1 LQDQKNY
8 FHKFNQEDA
17 MLIHFRRQFI
27 IPCLLMAGMIA
38 LALLASP
45 FNAGKSQAAE
55 SAPNSQKHDSKTP
68 LDDPVV
74 VVNED
79 ATFFTISDG
88 LLYWSFICSSDVVPT
103 AYLHRKPTEG
113 GETLAIDT
121 GSYPLCDRF
130 YFLAANES
138 GLYDINLET
147 NQLEFRPTEDP
158 TADPIILQTLADNEL
173 PRPGG
178 QILLDET
185 DLYWLTENNRIV
197 RLDKANTWL
206 AEYAYTGPG
215 SDDLA
220 IGWGSI
226 YWLDDLGL
234 WEAPKY
240 CSPLPCPYKTKLT
253 DANGTGLQYGFMRYP
268 VPPDKAADPYY
279 YLLYWVEQGSP
290 RSLRAYGC
298 YDFGSCF
305 THTLYTASSADYR
318 LSRPALGSCADGSG
332 CLFWKEKDSSE
343 AGWIMRKSLTS
354 DAQVIATG
362 LLHALDQVLTDDRGV
377 YFQLLYNSGI
387 ARVDFDAAAYQV
399 DFHLSA
405 WEVTQGIQ
413 NPLND
418 VSLAGGK
425 DTYVRVWAQ
434 LLCCSPYGNLSVRL
448 YGERNGQPL
457 PGSPLSPLVINRVL
471 VEGAGYDRGNPD
483 EGWLFHLPE
492 SWVTHGTT
500 DLRAEID
507 PLSAKVDPNPAND
520 VLTGSFDFK
529 AQPRACTIF
538 IPVRTQTDSLPW
550 NDAPYF
556 WNMIDLY
563 KRLSPVPE
571 VNVYTQSEPFE
582 ELEVCWW
589 GPFPYPCFGP
599 YELDEEAHLLP
610 PSLADRDKLMASITT
625 RYMFS
630 DDPDECTS
638 EAVHYVGMVS
648 PDAPTGGAGGQGF
661 LYAPAAWV
669 TLPEPYYNPSTAF
682 YWPPEGHG
690 LAHQLTHNYNRLHVP
705 CEVDVWLDND
715 YPPVDDCTLDDP
727 GADSHYGFDVNTRL
741 PIPPDSTSDYMS
753 YRGRCWASDYTY
765 SAVFDAMN
773 PWLSQQSSVMQ
784 AALPL
789 AQAANIVWASG
800 FVDHDGQFGALE
812 YAWLLPAGSLSAG
825 QLHKLEAVSTP
836 AKDVD
841 AAAAG
846 YSLRLLDANGVV
858 LDERDLTLYEIGE
871 GDGSGNSG
879 LSFNLAFP
887 APAGDVHRLELLTG
901 DTVLASLE
909 PGPAD
914 PQLTLLAP
922 AGGEISGGDLV
933 VSWQAS
939 DPDPNDQLRYS
950 VLFSPDNGLTWQA
963 LVSNISGPIGETTI
977 TQPVENLTG
986 SGGQNALLRILASD
1000 GYHTTQVTSLPFE
1013 VQNQAPQPYIVS
1025 PSEGQSFAADEPVRL
1040 SGGAM
1045 DAETGSL
1052 AGDSLAWSLDGS
1064 SIGSGG
1070 ELLLL
1075 GLAPGSYPVG
1085 LSAQDPAGLNATA
1098 GATVNINYLEIPP
1111 GGVVPVLDGF
1121 CDDQAYASAVQLS
1134 LAPYADGSQVSVQL
1148 LGSNGR
1154 LWACFSGLKHSAY
1167 YPYSGSGL
1175 RFDVDNSRDPLAQ
1188 STDFAFFVD
1197 ESGTPIT
1204 LSGDGAGHFTGEGPG
1219 GLQARVSATDEL
1231 WAAEMAIDMSVLGG
1245 WDHLA
1250 GVALDHTNLNQ
1261 AERYAWPYAASTGQP
1276 STWAETALG
1285 TRPAVTSLEPD
1296 HALAGSV
1303 ALELTVHGTDFV
1315 EGSVV
1320 LWDGGLPLA
1329 TTWISPTQLVAQVP
1343 ASELAAVGE
1352 FDLLVQ
1358 NPAPSDFVSD
1368 GSLFPVE
1375 NPRPVLL
1382 SASLER
1388 GGSGGL
1394 LIVTGQ
1400 DFVYGAVVLWNG
1412 EARPTHFISST
1423 ELQVD
1428 LAAADLAY
1436 GRTVGV
1442 SVVNPGPGGGVAT
1455 LQISTLQFGLYLPY
1469 IRR

>member
-1 LQDQKNY
+1 
-8 FHKFNQEDA
+8 
-17 MLIHFRRQFI
+17 MLIYFRKQI
-27 IPCLLMAGMIA
+27 IPGCLLMAGMIT
-38 LALLASP
+38 LVLLASP
-45 FNAGKSQAAE
+45 MDARKGLAAE
-55 SAPNSQKHDSKTP
+55 AAPASLAPGAQAP
-68 LDDPVV
+68 LDNPVV

-79 ATFFTISDG
+79 ATFFTLNDG
-88 LLYWSFICSSDVVPT
+88 LLYWSYICSSDVDLIT
-103 AYLHRKPTEG
+103 YLHRKPTEG
-113 GETLAIDT
+113 GATTTIDT
-121 GSYPLCDRF
+121 GWYPLCERF
-130 YFLAANES
+130 FFLAADET
-138 GLYDINLET
+138 GLYSINLET

-158 TADPIILQTLADNEL
+158 TADPVILQTLADNEL
-173 PRPGG
+173 PRSGG

-206 AEYAYTGPG
+206 AEYAYTGLG

-220 IGWGSI
+220 IGWGYV
-226 YWLDDLGL
+226 YWLDDQGL
-234 WEAPKY
+234 WEVPKY
-240 CSPLPCPYKTKLT
+240 CSPLPCPYKTKLA

-268 VPPDKAADPYY
+268 TPPGGAPDPYY

-290 RSLRAYGC
+290 QSLRAYGC

-318 LSRPALGSCADGSG
+318 LSRPALGSCPDGSG
-332 CLFWKEKDSSE
+332 CLFWKEEDTSH
-343 AGWIMRKSLTS
+343 AGWLMRKSLS
-354 DAQVIATG
+354 SAAEIIATN
-362 LLHALDQVLTDDRGV
+362 LLNSSSQVLTDDRGV
-377 YFQLLYNSGI
+377 YFNQYYNTGI
-387 ARVDFDAAAYQV
+387 ARLDFDAEAYQV
-399 DFHLSA
+399 DFKLTE

-418 VSLAGGK
+418 VALVGNK
-425 DTYVRVWAQ
+425 DTYVRVWGQ
-434 LLCCSPYGNLSVRL
+434 LLCCSQYGNLSVRL
-448 YGERNGQPL
+448 YGERSGQPL
-457 PGSPLSPLVINRVL
+457 PGSPLSPLVVNRVL
-471 VEGAGYDRGNPD
+471 TEGAYFDRGDPNQ
-483 EGWLFHLPE
+483 GWIFHLP
-492 SWVTHGTT
+492 SDWVSAGTT
-500 DLRAEID
+500 TLRVEID
-507 PLSAKVDPNPAND
+507 PLTAKVDPNPTND
-520 VLTGSFDFK
+520 VLTGSFTFEN
-529 AQPRACTIF
+529 QPNACTIF
-538 IPVRTQTDSLPW
+538 IPVRTQTDSLPSI
-550 NDAPYF
+550 DTPYF

-563 KRLSPVPE
+563 KRLTPTSG

-630 DDPDECTS
+630 DDPDECS
-638 EAVHYVGMVS
+638 PDAVHYVGMVS
-648 PDAPTGGAGGQGF
+648 PDAPIGGVNGQGF
-661 LYAPAAWV
+661 LYAPSAWV
-669 TLPEPYYNPSTAF
+669 TLPGTYYHPSSAF

-690 LAHQLTHNYNRLHVP
+690 LAHELTHNYNRLHVP
-705 CEVDVWLDND
+705 CEVDVWLDDN

-727 GADSHYGFDVNTRL
+727 GEDAHYGFDVNTRL
-741 PIPPDSTSDYMS
+741 PIPPDSTADYMS
-753 YRGRCWASDYTY
+753 YAEHRWVSDYTY

-773 PWLSQQSSVMQ
+773 PWLSQQSSAIPANFPWSQ
-784 AALPL
+784 AS
-789 AQAANIVWASG
+789 NIVWASG
-800 FVDHDGQFGALE
+800 FVDHSGQFGALE

-825 QLHKLEAVSTP
+825 QLHKLETASAP
-836 AKDVD
+836 AKVVG
-841 AAAAG
+841 AAAEG
-846 YSLRLLDANGVV
+846 YSLRLLDASGTV
-858 LDERDLTLYEIGE
+858 LDERLVTLNELGE
-871 GDGSGNSG
+871 GDGSGNG
-879 LSFNLAFP
+879 ALAFNLTFP
-887 APAGDVHRLELLTG
+887 APAGEVARLELLSG
-901 DTVLASLE
+901 DIVLAILA
-909 PGPAD
+909 PGSAG
-914 PQLTLLAP
+914 PQITLLAP

-939 DPDPNDQLRYS
+939 DPNPDDQLRYS

-963 LVSNISGPIGETTI
+963 LVSNIPGPIGETTI
-977 TQPVENLTG
+977 TLPVENLSG
-986 SGGQNALLRILASD
+986 SAGQNALLRILASD

-1013 VQNQAPQPYIVS
+1013 VLEQAPRAYIVS
-1025 PSEGQSFAADEPVRL
+1025 PSEEQSFAADEPVRL

-1052 AGDSLAWSLDGS
+1052 AGDSLTWSLDGS
-1064 SIGSGG
+1064 PIGSGG

-1075 GLAPGSYPVG
+1075 GLAPGSYPVS
-1085 LSAQDPAGLNATA
+1085 LSAQDLAGLNATA

-1121 CDDQAYASAVQLS
+1121 CDEPAYASAVQLS
-1134 LAPYADGSQVSVQL
+1134 LAPYTDGSQASVQL

-1167 YPYSGSGL
+1167 YPYSGAGL
-1175 RFDVDNSRDPLAQ
+1175 RIDVDDSRDPLAQ
-1188 STDFAFFVD
+1188 AKDFAFFVE
-1197 ESGTPIT
+1197 ESGTPLT

-1245 WDHLA
+1245 WDHMA
-1250 GVALDHTNLNQ
+1250 GLALDHTNLNQ
-1261 AERYAWPYAASTGQP
+1261 TERYAWPYAASTGQP

-1285 TRPAVTSLEPD
+1285 TRPAITSLEPD
-1296 HALAGSV
+1296 HALVGSA

-1320 LWDGGLPLA
+1320 LWDGGSPLA

-1343 ASELAAVGE
+1343 ASELVAVGE
-1352 FDLLVQ
+1352 FELLVQ

-1368 GSLFPVE
+1368 GSIFPVE

-1388 GGSGGL
+1388 GISGGSL
-1394 LIVTGQ
+1394 TVAGQ

-1428 LAAADLAY
+1428 LTAADLAY

-1455 LQISTLQFGLYLPY
+1455 LQISTLQFGLYLPI